1 MGVLGFVCFFGDS
14 IRIGIVSTDSLYV
27 FRNDPRR
34 EFSLLPVVLSALALV
49 LIFLVFADD
58 DDDANDEE

>member
-34 EFSLLPVVLSALALV
+34 EFSLLPVVLSALELV
-49 LIFLVFADD
+49 FLVFADD